1 MSDNDFLNSLF
12 AAETETAVEPPLS
25 GSLEKKQVNP
35 DNFLDGLF
43 ETELNAAELKEQ
55 VKPKTAKE
63 VLDDR
68 LKSIQIRAEKYSK
81 IEDDYIYGDKTLRG
95 VKKNNEQYDTDKEKL
110 KADRPKIKAKIK
122 GLESSSDKLDE
133 KVQNLESGLVL
144 KAQEEVKAK
153 LSSLPAEQ
161 QRILT
166 ESGKVQEFVDKLAQN
181 YKDTLNPAAVKLQK
195 FKDGVDKVSTE
206 LNTAEQNLETNSELR
221 DGLKDSLRV
230 QNSSVEDKAKEK
242 IATSLAKLKEKSERL
257 KTEYLESPEGRM
269 DIAVELAIKNSDRPN
284 IEEIKALV
292 GEDKFAEVVESIIQ
306 FKINERLKSTT
317 SGMYYKGN
325 KYYDMYEANM
335 IQLAKLKNVD
345 VKSNDY
351 VDGEY
356 ESFQSDFETAQLMV
370 IEQLTKTL
378 DVIDKIKAETDSK
391 YKALWK
397 IN

>member
-25 GSLEKKQVNP
+25 GSLERKQANP

-68 LKSIQIRAEKYSK
+68 LKSIQIRSKKYSK

-110 KADRPKIKAKIK
+110 KTGRPKIKAKIK

-144 KAQEEVKAK
+144 KAQEEVNAK
-153 LSSLPAEQ
+153 LSSLPTEQ

-166 ESGKVQEFVDKLAQN
+166 ESGKVQEFVDKLIQN

-195 FKDGVDKVSTE
+195 FKDGVGKVRSK

-221 DGLKDSLRV
+221 DGLKDSLREK
-230 QNSSVEDKAKEK
+230 NRSVEKNAKEK

-269 DIAVELAIKNSDRPN
+269 DAAVELAIKNSDRPN

-292 GEDKFAEVVESIIQ
+292 GEDGYARVVEALINS
-306 FKINERLKSTT
+306 KIDGQLEQIANNSYHDG
-317 SGMYYKGN
+317 S
-325 KYYDMYEANM
+325 KYYSKFQENM
-335 IQLAKLKNVD
+335 VQLAKSKGVDTTKKSFRDGDYDSYDIDFDLAQTMLKEHLSKIPD
-345 VKSNDY
+345 V
-351 VDGEY
+351 V
-356 ESFQSDFETAQLMV
+356 
-370 IEQLTKTL
+370 
-378 DVIDKIKAETDSK
+378 DKIKAETDSK

-397 IN
+397 VN